1 MLRFYYFGEKDF
13 YGHSNY
19 RKINFAFRDL
29 FFPLFGRTVC
39 GYSTTKYS
47 SVDHESNFRRNRYLF
62 WNIYV
67 TLQYNGTGK
76 CYSKWLATDCRLKF
90 KPKPPII
97 LILVF
102 PCLHI
107 FSYLTVYINFNKK
120 MIIIANIFTFFFI
133 KIKYKCN
140 ISSTDRV
147 GLSLQLS
154 ISEDNTCCW
163 KS

>member
-1 MLRFYYFGEKDF
+1 MEFLNFAEVLLFWRQRF
-13 YGHSNY
+13 
-19 RKINFAFRDL
+19 RKINFAFLDL
-29 FFPLFGRTVC
+29 FFSLFGRTVC
-39 GYSTTKYS
+39 GYSTTT
-47 SVDHESNFRRNRYLF
+47 HLLIMNQTLEEIGTYLF

-76 CYSKWLATDCRLKF
+76 CYSKWLGTDCRLKF

-120 MIIIANIFTFFFI
+120 MIIISNIFTFFFI

>member
-1 MLRFYYFGEKDF
+1 MPRFYYFDDKDF

-29 FFPLFGRTVC
+29 YFFIIWAHRFVC

-140 ISSTDRV
+140 ISSTDSL
-147 GLSLQLS
+147 GLSLQL
-154 ISEDNTCCW
+154 
-163 KS
+163 

>member
-1 MLRFYYFGEKDF
+1 MRGGKVQFRFL
-13 YGHSNY
+13 SIN
-19 RKINFAFRDL
+19 RKILWFLHRNGIFKFCRGFIILATKISMDIAIIEKL
-29 FFPLFGRTVC
+29 MLLSVIYFFHYLGTVVC

-67 TLQYNGTGK
+67 TLHYNSTGK
-76 CYSKWLATDCRLKF
+76 CYSKWLGTDCRLKF

-133 KIKYKCN
+133 KH
-140 ISSTDRV
+140 
-147 GLSLQLS
+147 
-154 ISEDNTCCW
+154 
-163 KS
+163 